1 MNAFE
6 GLAFGF
12 SIALQWPNLL
22 ACFAGV
28 LIGTV
33 VGVLPGIGPIGAMA
47 LLLPVTYSM
56 SPAGALIMLAGI
68 YYGSMYGGS
77 TTSILLKVPGEVSSV
92 ITTLDGYEMAR
103 RGRAGAALFV
113 AAIGSFVAGSVGILG
128 LAFLAPL
135 LASTALRFGPPEFF
149 SLCILGLLVLSR
161 LTGSSLVRAAVMVAL
176 GLALSTVG
184 MEPMSGVARFT
195 FGSLDLAQ
203 GLELVPIAIGLFGV
217 SELLA
222 AAHDKLKVERPLPVR
237 LRELL
242 PTLAEWKRSRWP
254 IVLGSVLGFLFG
266 LIPGPTAIIAT
277 FSSYAL
283 ERKLSKH
290 PEEFG
295 KGAIEGVAG
304 PESANNGAAQGAF
317 IPLLAL
323 GIPFAPASAMLL
335 TALLIH
341 GAQTGPLLMT
351 NSPEIF
357 WGVTSSMYVG
367 NVMLLL
373 LNLPMIGVFV
383 ALLRLPLYFISS
395 LVTLLCVVG
404 TYAISNSLLDLW
416 VLLASGIVGYGL
428 RYLKFEPA
436 ILLMALALGPIL
448 ERSFLQSL
456 FLTQGNLIEILERPI
471 AGTMCA
477 IAVLVLLQPI
487 YQWLKLAM
495 QSPTRASA

>member
-1 MNAFE
+1 MTTFE
-6 GLAFGF
+6 GLVYGF
-12 SIALQWPNLL
+12 SIALQWNNLL

-56 SPAGALIMLAGI
+56 GPASALIMLAGI

-113 AAIGSFVAGSVGILG
+113 AAIGSFAAGTVGILG
-128 LAFLAPL
+128 LAFLAPT

-149 SLCILGLLVLSR
+149 ALCILGLLVLSR
-161 LTGSSLVRAAVMVAL
+161 LTDASLARASVMVAL
-176 GLALSTVG
+176 GLGLSTVG
-184 MEPMSGVARFT
+184 MEPMSGVSRFT
-195 FGSLDLAQ
+195 FGSLELSQ
-203 GLELVPIAIGLFGV
+203 GLELVPIAIGLFGM
-217 SELLA
+217 SELLSSV
-222 AAHDKLKVERPLPVR
+222 HDKLTAQRPLTVR

-242 PTLAEWKRSRWP
+242 PTRAEWRRSQGP
-254 IVLGSVLGFLFG
+254 IVRGSVLGFLFG

-341 GAQTGPLLMT
+341 GAQTGPLLMV

-357 WGVTSSMYVG
+357 WGVTSSMYIG
-367 NVMLLL
+367 NLMLLL
-373 LNLPMIGVFV
+373 LNLPLIGVFV
-383 ALLRLPLYFISS
+383 ALLRLPMYFISS
-395 LVTLLCVVG
+395 LVALLCLVG
-404 TYAISNSLLDLW
+404 TYAISGSLLDLW
-416 VLLASGIVGYGL
+416 VLLASGVVGYVL
-428 RYLKFEPA
+428 RRLKFEPA

-456 FLTQGNLIEILERPI
+456 YLTQGNLVEVLSRPL
-471 AGTMCA
+471 AGVMFA
-477 IAVLVLLQPI
+477 LAAVVLLLPLFRRLLRRQHGF
-487 YQWLKLAM
+487 
-495 QSPTRASA
+495 